1 MRTPLVLIAIAALGV
16 EAAAQT
22 RLPMAAPTPRPA
34 AVARQ
39 PKVVVA
45 FEGGDYPANVARVL
59 LELHRLG
66 VLQTAEYALGPGE
79 GLCEAYRKAGLPG
92 GCPRETVALAQ
103 ALNPGSPTKQLP
115 SGQRVVV
122 PTFEIKDRPYVVK
135 LDPKVAADRRLLED
149 FEKNWQ
155 AHLRKSES
163 LPDGYRRLTFTGFE
177 VRVTLPS
184 DDEVKRVLGAL
195 RGLKLQNVVVTAVY
209 ATPPPEK
216 FHSATEPT
224 QFWEDCVA
232 AGGLPASEEAALD
245 LLLSSRKV
253 SCPVRCQDRDCPD
266 VILIDTPVL
275 SHPDL
280 GVTGRVAGPATPSL
294 KCRTSG
300 IVERVHHG
308 THLAGIVTAAG
319 NGYGVSGVVPGLTV
333 VGSPPVPGSVTLL
346 PIDREIPLNELMD
359 FIGQRDAEGGLPIY
373 LFASDWRVGN
383 GSLLARVN
391 DRLDETLNPL
401 GAKICD
407 LRPLW
412 IAAAGDGD
420 FEISRQFPMSP
431 MNLGD
436 QRNVV
441 IVTAC
446 EDCLGADPRILP
458 GANRGA
464 AGQPMVQLAAPG
476 KDIPSTASD
485 TEYARASGTSQAAA
499 FVAGVAAA
507 MKACYPAHY
516 DRPYTVKTRLQ
527 VTSRPF
533 PPRSGPRGDAGLTA
547 GILEAEVALL
557 DPTKDWLR
565 RGDGDWEPVRVRSW
579 LRPFEIL
586 HPTTRALIPGQNNLR
601 MAQVQRLHRFAAT
614 ADGQPEAW
622 TAYSAGAPN
631 SGEVSRSGPG
641 MLTTSE
647 PVLELCGGEKLAP
660 SQIGDLLL
668 RAPIA
673 QARTCQ

>member
-1 MRTPLVLIAIAALGV
+1 MRPPLVLIAITALGV
-16 EAAAQT
+16 GAAAQT
-22 RLPMAAPTPRPA
+22 RLPMAGPTPRPA

-66 VLQTAEYALGPGE
+66 VLQTAEHALEPGE
-79 GLCEAYRKAGLPG
+79 GLCEAYGKAGLPG
-92 GCPRETVALAQ
+92 GCPQETVTLAQ
-103 ALNPGSPTKQLP
+103 ALNAGSQMRQPAP
-115 SGQRVVV
+115 GQRVVV
-122 PTFEIKDRPYVVK
+122 PTFEMEDRPYVVK
-135 LDPKVAADRRLLED
+135 LDPKVADDRRLLED

-163 LPDGYRRLTFTGFE
+163 LPDGYRRLAFTGYE
-177 VRVTLPS
+177 VRVPLPS

-195 RGLKLQNVVVTAVY
+195 RGLKLQNVAVTAAY
-209 ATPPPEK
+209 AVPPPEK
-216 FHSATEPT
+216 FHGATEPT
-224 QFWEDCVA
+224 GFWEDCVA
-232 AGGLPASEEAALD
+232 AGGLPASEEVALD
-245 LLLSSRKV
+245 LMLSSRKV
-253 SCPVRCQDRDCPD
+253 SCPIKCQDRDCPD

-275 SHPDL
+275 PHPDL
-280 GVTGRVAGPATPSL
+280 SVAGRDSGPATPSL

-333 VGSPPVPGSVTLL
+333 KGSPPVPGSVTLL
-346 PIDREIPLNELMD
+346 PVDREIPTYELME

-373 LFASDWRVGN
+373 LFASDWRVGD
-383 GSLLARVN
+383 GSLLGRAN

-420 FEISRQFPMSP
+420 IEISRQFPMSP

-436 QRNVV
+436 QRNVL

-446 EDCLGADPRILP
+446 EDCLGADPRVLP

-464 AGQPMVQLAAPG
+464 TGQPMVHLAAPG

-507 MKACYPAHY
+507 MKACYPDQY
-516 DRPYTVKTRLQ
+516 DRPYAVKTRLQ

-533 PPRSGPRGDAGLTA
+533 PPRSGSGRDTGLTA

-565 RGDGDWEPVRVRSW
+565 RADGDWEPVEVRAW
-579 LRPFEIL
+579 LPPFEIL
-586 HPTTRALIPGQNNLR
+586 NPTTRALIPGQNNLR
-601 MAQVQRLHRFAAT
+601 IAQLQRLHHFAAT
-614 ADGQPEAW
+614 ASGQPEAW
-622 TAYSAGAPN
+622 TAYSTGAPN
-631 SGEVSRSGPG
+631 SGEVLRSGPG
-641 MLTTSE
+641 MLTTSG
-647 PVLELCGGEKLAP
+647 PVVELCGGERLAP

-673 QARTCQ
+673 GARTCR